1 MKNNFLVAL
10 SMIACFTTFS
20 QEEITPI
27 LRTKGASEQYPIPTA
42 VGPKAI
48 PSKEVSKSTTVTIS
62 KRAGEPQRIHDQAYF
77 LQEISVIDNNLSTID
92 QKIAFVNG
100 NPQEKLKAQLNGW
113 FQQMDEIKT
122 QLNTKKIDLQ
132 EKLAKL

>member
-1 MKNNFLVAL
+1 M
-10 SMIACFTTFS
+10 
-20 QEEITPI
+20 
-27 LRTKGASEQYPIPTA
+27 
-42 VGPKAI
+42 
-48 PSKEVSKSTTVTIS
+48 
-62 KRAGEPQRIHDQAYF
+62 
-77 LQEISVIDNNLSTID
+77 IDNNLSTID